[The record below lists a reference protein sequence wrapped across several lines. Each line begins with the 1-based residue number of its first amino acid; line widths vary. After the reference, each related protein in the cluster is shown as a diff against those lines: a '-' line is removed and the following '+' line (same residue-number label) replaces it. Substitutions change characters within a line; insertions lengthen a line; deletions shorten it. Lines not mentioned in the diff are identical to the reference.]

1 MKFED
6 VYNKVKNVPYISKNN
21 ATSLYDFI
29 LKNKPGHILELGIA
43 HGTASC
49 FMAAALDEIGGGQL
63 TCVDL
68 IDVKDEFQPSI
79 EEQLNTLNLSKNVD
93 IHRMKSGYNW
103 FLHDD
108 IKESSNNK
116 DHICKPK
123 YDLIIIDGPK
133 NWTID
138 SSSFFLCDKLLNEN
152 GWIIWDD
159 FNWTYSRANNRKET
173 TDGIT
178 HRSLSEDELTTP
190 HIKAV
195 FELLVMQHP
204 DYGNFIIQEDSDWVW
219 ANKIK
224 NSSVKNITYTQS
236 HSIQYYII
244 RKART
249 IFKKLRG
256 NK

>member
-1 MKFED
+1 MKFD
-6 VYNKVKNVPYISKNN
+6 NVHDKVKGVPYISKNN
-21 ATSLYDFI
+21 AKSLYDFI
-29 LKNKPGHILELGIA
+29 LKNKPAHILELGIA

-49 FMAAALDEIGGGQL
+49 YMAAALDEIGSGTL

-68 IDVKDEFQPSI
+68 MEVKEVFKPSI
-79 EEQLNTLNLSKNVD
+79 EVQLNSLGLNQNVE

-108 IKESSNNK
+108 IKASSMNPDN
-116 DHICKPK
+116 ICKPK

-138 SSSFFLCDKLLNEN
+138 SSSFFLCDKLLHEN

-159 FNWTYSRANNRKET
+159 YKWTYSRADQRKEA

-178 HRSLSEDELTTP
+178 HRSLSEDELKTP
-190 HIKAV
+190 HIKAI

-204 DYGNFIIQEDSDWVW
+204 DYGNFIIHEDSDWVW
-219 ANKIK
+219 ANKTK
-224 NSSVKNITYTQS
+224 SNAAKTITYSHS
-236 HSIQYYII
+236 HSIQFYVIQKI
-244 RKART
+244 RKLFRQL
-249 IFKKLRG
+249 KNR
-256 NK
+256 